1 MQEQGNSAFT
11 FLFFCK
17 YKQVILRPFHRVISF
32 YASIGA
38 PKSQYLLNVSIRP
51 QQLLVCTGALQTV
64 LTEQKTRTDCVVQR
78 QLRRVAYLLLRL
90 ASQLSLDIAKINR
103 KNYRVW
109 QFRYA
114 HSKYLKGLWTTFF
127 FSIKEDFGMRR
138 VPYRNVH
145 CKIIISMHIA
155 QVNILEK
162 LYCFFPPTLN
172 LCNTSVWSF
181 FGNVKTLICSTSL

>member
-1 MQEQGNSAFT
+1 MHPTRNRCDAGAGQLCFH
-11 FLFFCK
+11 FPFFFCK

-38 PKSQYLLNVSIRP
+38 PKSQYPLNVSIRP

-78 QLRRVAYLLLRL
+78 QLRRVACLLLRL

-103 KNYRVW
+103 KNYWVW

-114 HSKYLKGLWTTFF
+114 HSKYLKGL
-127 FSIKEDFGMRR
+127 
-138 VPYRNVH
+138 
-145 CKIIISMHIA
+145 
-155 QVNILEK
+155 
-162 LYCFFPPTLN
+162 
-172 LCNTSVWSF
+172 
-181 FGNVKTLICSTSL
+181 